1 MSSAVFFF
9 FFSFSRWR
17 LNVAVSIQGRNPSLP
32 ALNLPPPRP
41 VAGGQVGLE
50 SKVGVAVGSRD
61 RRRLTIGSRNKKKN
75 SVVTV
80 GCGGKL
86 RVKSDA
92 ESSCFVSSE
101 LPLLLLLHAPSLARR
116 QLLIE
121 GPLVIIGSNS

>member
-1 MSSAVFFF
+1 M
-9 FFSFSRWR
+9 
-17 LNVAVSIQGRNPSLP
+17 AVSIQGRNPSLP

-41 VAGGQVGLE
+41 AAGGQVGLE

-61 RRRLTIGSRNKKKN
+61 RRRLTIGSRNKKN
-75 SVVTV
+75 SFVTV

-101 LPLLLLLHAPSLARR
+101 LPLLLLLRALSLARR